1 MWKKE
6 QERGEI
12 GIVKILDRNVV
23 ILRDPADVLNEDKVL
38 GKNRTKEKQYAFD
51 FAFDETASQLE
62 LFRNTTKFLCDGVL
76 NGFNSTVFAYGQTGA
91 GKTHTMLGQ
100 ENNPGIMFNTMKEL
114 FKQMKRLQI
123 DREYKIRVSFLEI
136 YNENIKDLIV
146 VSNDALDLREDPVK
160 GVQVAGLSEIE
171 VHTPDEIFEL
181 LVYGNKNRTQEATNA
196 NETSSRSHAV
206 FQIIVEY
213 RERDSG
219 VKAEI
224 KCGKLSLIDL
234 AGSERA
240 AKTGN
245 RGMRMIE
252 GANINKSLLAL
263 GNCINMLHENNSK
276 GQSNYIPFRDS
287 KLTRLLKDSLGGN
300 CRTVMIANIAP
311 SSSNYEDTHN
321 TLKYANRA
329 KNIKTNV
336 QRNVLN
342 VEYHVSQYTD
352 IIS

>member
-1 MWKKE
+1 M
-6 QERGEI
+6 I
-12 GIVKILDRNVV
+12 GD
-23 ILRDPADVLNEDKVL
+23 DK
-38 GKNRTKEKQYAFD
+38 
-51 FAFDETASQLE
+51 
-62 LFRNTTKFLCDGVL
+62 
-76 NGFNSTVFAYGQTGA
+76 
-91 GKTHTMLGQ
+91 
-100 ENNPGIMFNTMKEL
+100 NPGIMFNTMKEL
-114 FKQMKRLQI
+114 FKHMKRHQI
-123 DREYKIRVSFLEI
+123 DRDYTIRVSFLEI
-136 YNENIKDLIV
+136 YNENIKDLIMLRSDV
-146 VSNDALDLREDPVK
+146 LDLREDPIK

-181 LVYGNKNRTQEATNA
+181 LVYGNKNRTQEATGA

-206 FQIIVEY
+206 FQIISEY
-213 RERDSG
+213 KERDAG

-224 KCGKLSLIDL
+224 RVGKLSLIDL

-245 RGMRMIE
+245 RGIRMIE
-252 GANINKSLLAL
+252 GANINRSLLAL

-276 GQSNYIPFRDS
+276 GQTNYIPFRDS

-311 SSSNYEDTHN
+311 TSSNYEDTHN

-342 VEYHVSQYTD
+342 VEYHISQYTD
-352 IIS
+352 IIGELKLEINTLKLQLDQK